1 MSDQFDHLWMICHAC
16 CEPLL
21 QIRNTP
27 SSWQGGGRQS
37 GPSDASFCHFLWEQL
52 TEGRAETQT
61 AQAAGELSLVL
72 LHIV

>member
-1 MSDQFDHLWMICHAC
+1 MYICLTSLTTYDDLSC
-16 CEPLL
+16 LLYKPLL

-37 GPSDASFCHFLWEQL
+37 GLSDAAFFHFLCEQL
-52 TEGRAETQT
+52 TETQT